1 MRPADHCPYV
11 KPFPADFAD
20 CIAYQPVRFIPISS
34 NFKPLTPIHT
44 CRHLSS
50 RRVEGQSGR
59 WYPACSLGALADRR
73 AWVEAVD
80 PSRLA
85 TIGRLRQEMAD
96 LNALFIDQLW
106 VLKSRQL
113 EARRDHRDDTAI
125 RQEMQQTGDRF
136 VEQTRQ
142 FLTAHQQSLREIDVT
157 MDAIIHLLHLSL
169 ERLIARSSGEVR
181 WEVPEEALSQFSPPV
196 RLFFRPPSAE
206 SAIPAIVE

>member
-59 WYPACSLGALADRR
+59 WYPACSLGELADRR

-85 TIGRLRQEMAD
+85 TIGRLRQEM
-96 LNALFIDQLW
+96 
-106 VLKSRQL
+106 
-113 EARRDHRDDTAI
+113 
-125 RQEMQQTGDRF
+125 QQTGERF

-142 FLTAHQQSLREIDVT
+142 FLTAHQGSLREIDVT

-206 SAIPAIVE
+206 STIPAIAE